1 MSRYYFHIRDGEI
14 LVPDEEGTEC
24 RDMIAVQEEARASV
38 RDLYNVAIPSFSLQ
52 PLASIEIEDEDGN
65 AVEMLPAR
73 SRLH

>member
-24 RDMIAVQEEARASV
+24 RDVFAVQEEARASV
-38 RDLYNVAIPSFSLQ
+38 RDLFNVAMLSFSRQ

-65 AVEMLPAR
+65 AIEMLPPR

>member
-24 RDMIAVQEEARASV
+24 RDMVAVQEEARASV
-38 RDLYNVAIPSFSLQ
+38 YDLINAAILGFS
-52 PLASIEIEDEDGN
+52 PHPPASIEIEDEDGN
-65 AVEMLPAR
+65 AVETLSAR